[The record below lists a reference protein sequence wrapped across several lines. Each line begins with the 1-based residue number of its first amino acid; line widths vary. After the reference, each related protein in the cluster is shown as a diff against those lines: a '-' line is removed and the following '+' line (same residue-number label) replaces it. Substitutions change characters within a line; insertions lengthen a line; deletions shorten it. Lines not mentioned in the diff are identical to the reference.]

1 MGTVMG
7 LVAVS
12 DGTIRRLLAD
22 PPLVWKLLAPDDPEP
37 YQEARADSTV
47 PGDDDEDLELGEG
60 EGDHLHLDKSWHG
73 IHYLLTGT
81 AWEGNPPLDL
91 LVSGGEPI
99 GDIEVGQGPARA
111 LTATQVAEASRALAA
126 LSDESI
132 RSRFDP
138 PAMLAAKIYPE
149 IWARPPAEDDTLG
162 YLVDYLGQLR
172 RYLARQASAGMGVVI
187 SLS

>member
-7 LVAVS
+7 ITAVS
-12 DGTIRRLLAD
+12 DATIRRLLAD

-37 YQEARADSTV
+37 YEEARGDSSVAD
-47 PGDDDEDLELGEG
+47 GDEEVDLGEG
-60 EGDHLHLDKSWHG
+60 EGDHLYLDKSWHG

-81 AWEGNPPLDL
+81 AWEGIPPLNL
-91 LVSGGEPI
+91 LVGGGEPI

-111 LTATQVAEASRALAA
+111 LTAQQVAEASRALAA

-138 PAMLAAKIYPE
+138 PAMLEARIYPE
-149 IWARPPAEDDTLG
+149 IWGRPPADDDTLG
-162 YLVDYLGQLR
+162 YLMEHLGQLR
-172 RYLARQASAGMGVVI
+172 RYLSRQASAGMGVVM